1 MNEAK
6 LDQEFFIF
14 PNGRRS
20 GENVEMSQEFW
31 YNTNLSFFYAKPS
44 LSPEIHLKPLF
55 LKSWWSSA
63 VKHTYIWKICCPISS
78 NPLQENLVDVVT
90 NETKK

>member
-31 YNTNLSFFYAKPS
+31 YNTNLSFFTQSQAWVPK
-44 LSPEIHLKPLF
+44 
-55 LKSWWSSA
+55 
-63 VKHTYIWKICCPISS
+63 YIWKLYFQ
-78 NPLQENLVDVVT
+78 NYDEFLQ
-90 NETKK
+90 

>member
-20 GENVEMSQEFW
+20 GENVEMNQEFW

-55 LKSWWSSA
+55 LK
-63 VKHTYIWKICCPISS
+63 
-78 NPLQENLVDVVT
+78 L
-90 NETKK
+90 